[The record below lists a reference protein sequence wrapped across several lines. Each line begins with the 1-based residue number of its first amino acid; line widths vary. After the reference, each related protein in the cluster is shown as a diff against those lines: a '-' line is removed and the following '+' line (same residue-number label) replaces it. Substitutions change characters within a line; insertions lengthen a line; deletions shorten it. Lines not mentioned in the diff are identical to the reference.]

1 VSYSIKLIGK
11 VYLLFIFIFSLF
23 PESFAQ
29 SHSSLVKTLPE
40 GEEKLKEIP
49 QTIELWFL
57 DPVVLHSN
65 ALTLMGSSG
74 NQVALEN
81 AYIDPKD
88 PTHIIGNVPD
98 TLPAD
103 RYTATINVIAL
114 DGDILTEKF
123 SFEVLNEEPKKQGPL
138 ELVKQAPADGQIMD
152 GNPKKIDLWFS
163 HSAEL
168 TAIGV
173 FDRNQQSVK
182 LKEPY
187 KDPEDPAHIIVEF
200 DEPLE
205 NGTYQVTWYAHP
217 SEEVLSNQLEIV
229 DVFYFAVN
237 EFTPI
242 KNGRVGTLI
251 QTSWFPDLDFKQFG
265 YWFIFLGLSILFG
278 SSFFIHLVLK
288 EVKEYKR
295 WKRISLGLIFM
306 TSLGAILLIRH
317 QFAEIADLPLHEFY
331 SIQFIWIPIIQIVL
345 LLLGFMI
352 KKLEFPAFGVA
363 LLMVP
368 FVMGHASYP
377 RYGGFLTIMVSIL
390 HLVAASIWLG
400 GLFAL
405 LTMFKRNEF
414 AELLKKVGTKFSKW
428 AFWSLLVIILTGF
441 IMTIQFVPS
450 FSLESFIKSQW
461 GKAVTIKI
469 GLTLLIICIGF
480 VQRNTLQKLANALVN
495 KFYSRGIIEVLYGV
509 FLLLFASILV
519 VSTPSAAERGI
530 YPLKSSYEEDLKV
543 DISPLKEGLNVL
555 TLDFKK
561 EIDMENVKIKISMP
575 PENNIEYDAF
585 KIKEGTFKITGNILH
600 GAGSLLMKVEA
611 KEKNGY
617 IRTYEYTIVVP
628 GERMGEED

>member
-1 VSYSIKLIGK
+1 MSFFIKEIGK
-11 VYLLFIFIFSLF
+11 VSLLFIFIFSIF

-29 SHSSLVKTLPE
+29 AHSSLVKTLPE
-40 GEEKLKEIP
+40 GEEVLKESP
-49 QTIELWFL
+49 QTIEVWFL

-65 ALTLMGSSG
+65 TITLMGSSG
-74 NQVALEN
+74 NRVAFEN

-103 RYTATINVIAL
+103 RYTANINVIAL
-114 DGDILTEKF
+114 DGDILTETF
-123 SFEVLNEEPKKQGPL
+123 SFKVLREEPKKPESL
-138 ELVKQAPADGQIMD
+138 KLVKHSPVDGQILN
-152 GNPKKIDLWFS
+152 GKPNKIDLWFT

-173 FDRNQQSVK
+173 FDRTQQSIK

-205 NGTYQVTWYAHP
+205 DGTYQVTWYASS
-217 SEEVLSNQLEIV
+217 SEEELSNQLEIV

-237 EFTPI
+237 EFTSI
-242 KNGRVGTLI
+242 EDGSIGTMI
-251 QTSWFPDLDFKQFG
+251 QTSWFPDLDLKQFG

-278 SSFFIHLVLK
+278 SNFFIHLVSK

-306 TSLGAILLIRH
+306 TTMGASFLIR
-317 QFAEIADLPLHEFY
+317 QQRIEMADLPLLEFFSLQY
-331 SIQFIWIPIIQIVL
+331 IWIPVVQIVL
-345 LLLGFMI
+345 LLLGFMV
-352 KKLEFPAFGVA
+352 KKLEFLAFGIA
-363 LLMVP
+363 LLMGP

-377 RYGGFLTIMVSIL
+377 RYGGFLTIMVNIL

-405 LTMFKRNEF
+405 LTMAKRNEF
-414 AELLKKVGTKFSKW
+414 GELLKKVGTSFSKW

-441 IMTIQFVPS
+441 IMTIQYVPS
-450 FSLESFIKSQW
+450 FSFESFIKSQW
-461 GKAVTIKI
+461 GKAVIIKI
-469 GLTLLIICIGF
+469 GLTLLIVFIGF
-480 VQRNTLQKLANALVN
+480 LQRNTLQKLAAALVN
-495 KFYSRGIIEVLYGV
+495 KFYRRGIIEILYGV

-530 YPLKSSYEEDLKV
+530 YPLKSSYEQELKV

-561 EIDMENVKIKISMP
+561 EIDMENVKINISMP
-575 PENNIEYDAF
+575 PENDIEYDAF

-611 KEKNGY
+611 KEPNGD
-617 IRTYEYTIVVP
+617 IRKYEYTIVVP
-628 GERMGEED
+628 GERMVKE